1 MIAVKW
7 CKCAPS
13 EMEYLSVDCNRDL
26 YSLPDCD
33 LHRPSFSFVIQPME
47 EDQDEEDEVEIVL

>member
-1 MIAVKW
+1 
-7 CKCAPS
+7 
-13 EMEYLSVDCNRDL
+13 MEYLSVDCNRDL

-33 LHRPSFSFVIQPME
+33 LHRPSFSFVIQLME